1 MKLYLVPKEAEFN
14 IEQHIRSPPGRL
26 LGNFFVAK
34 KGFIAKKGFSLGT
47 CLRKYGIQNTRFFQ
61 YFYFQTELNVNKI

>member
-34 KGFIAKKGFSLGT
+34 KGFSLGT